1 MPLYEY
7 RGFNAQ
13 GKATKGVR
21 DAETPKAL
29 RAQSSAVTAFLSRTL
44 KKPRLRRNKGARKR

>member
-29 RAQSSAVTAFLSRTL
+29 RAQ
-44 KKPRLRRNKGARKR
+44 LRRDGVFISDVKEAKV

>member
-29 RAQSSAVTAFLSRTL
+29 RA
-44 KKPRLRRNKGARKR
+44 PP